1 MALKPFATALAPLFQ
16 PFERNQMLTLFE
28 TKLHLRVDH
37 YDEDELILA
46 LIDTASAAVAN
57 HLNVTTVAEPVPAP
71 VKAAAL
77 LLVGDLYANRE
88 AQTDRPLTRNPTFEN
103 LLAPYRVYA

>member
-1 MALKPFATALAPLFQ
+1 
-16 PFERNQMLTLFE
+16 MLTLNE

-37 YDEDELILA
+37 DDDDSLIYG
-46 LIDTASAAVAN
+46 LIETASAAVAN

-71 VKAAAL
+71 VRAAAL
-77 LLVGDLYANRE
+77 LLVADLYEHRE
-88 AQTDRPLTRNPTFEN
+88 AQTDRPLTRNATYEN